1 MMQTLE
7 NFLGQI
13 SGVLWGW
20 PMLIMLF
27 GVGLYLTFGL
37 HAMPWRKLGPAC
49 RYLWQGRRSGEG
61 IQGEISP
68 FQALMTAL
76 SGAIGTGNIVG
87 VATAIYLG
95 GPGAVFWMWMTAL
108 VGMATSFSEGY
119 LAVKYREQDELGNYV
134 GGPMYYIK
142 NGLGRRWLWLAAT
155 FAFLGTFAAFGI
167 GNMVQAHSVADAVHG
182 SFGVPFW
189 ITGVILVV
197 LTGAVIL
204 GGIKRIAE
212 VAGRLVPIM
221 AAAYIFSALALIAL
235 NYTAVP
241 DALALIISD
250 AFTGTAAS
258 GGFAGAAVWMTIRYG
273 IARGAFSN
281 EAGMGST
288 PIAHAAARTRD
299 PFKQGLLA
307 MLGTFI
313 DTLVVCTMTALAIV
327 LTGAWTSGEN
337 GAPLSA
343 LAFETGLPGP
353 GNLIVT
359 ISLMVFAFT
368 TILAWSYYGERCAE
382 YVFGVRIITPYRY
395 AWLAVLMVG
404 SLGKI
409 GLVWI
414 VAELMNGFMAIPNLL
429 ALIVL
434 SPLVFRA
441 VRERLASGQL

>member
-1 MMQTLE
+1 METIE
-7 NFLGQI
+7 SILGQI
-13 SGVLWGW
+13 SGFIWGV
-20 PMLIMLF
+20 PMLVMLF

-37 HAMPWRKLGPAC
+37 RAMPWRKLGPAC
-49 RYLWQGRRSGEG
+49 AIFWRGRKTDTTIEG
-61 IQGEISP
+61 DISP

-76 SGAIGTGNIVG
+76 SGSIGTGNIVG

-108 VGMATSFSEGY
+108 VGMATSFSEAY
-119 LAVKYREQDELGNYV
+119 LAVRYREQDKLGNYV

-142 NGLGRRWLWLAAT
+142 NGLGSRWLWLAGT
-155 FAFLGTFAAFGI
+155 FAFLGTFAALGI
-167 GNMVQAHSVADAVHG
+167 GNMVQAHSVADVLSS
-182 SFGVPFW
+182 SFAIPTW
-189 ITGVILVV
+189 LTGVVLVV
-197 LTGAVIL
+197 VTGAVIL
-204 GGIKRIAE
+204 GGIQRIAE

-221 AAAYIFSALALIAL
+221 GAVYILGGLALIFRHAGEVPAAL
-235 NYTAVP
+235 S
-241 DALALIISD
+241 LIFHD
-250 AFTGTAAS
+250 AFTGTAAT
-258 GGFAGAAVWMTIRYG
+258 GGFAGAAVWLTIRYG

-313 DTLVVCTMTALAIV
+313 DTIIVCTMTALAII
-327 LTGAWTSGEN
+327 LTGVWTSGEN

-343 LAFETGLPGP
+343 LAFTTGLPGP
-353 GNLIVT
+353 GGWIVT
-359 ISLMVFAFT
+359 FSLMVFAFT

-382 YVFGVRIITPYRY
+382 YLFGVWVITPYRY
-395 AWLAVLMVG
+395 AWLAVLMAG
-404 SLGKI
+404 SLGQI

-414 VAELMNGFMAIPNLL
+414 VAEIMNGLMAIPNLIAL
-429 ALIVL
+429 AAL

-441 VRERLASGQL
+441 VRERLAEGEL

>member
-1 MMQTLE
+1 MMQDLE
-7 NFLGQI
+7 NLLDQI
-13 SGVLWGW
+13 SGFIWGV
-20 PMLIMLF
+20 PMLVMLL
-27 GVGLYLTFGL
+27 GVGLYLTIGMR
-37 HAMPWRKLGPAC
+37 AMPWRKLGSACAILWRGRGPATDI
-49 RYLWQGRRSGEG
+49 EG
-61 IQGEISP
+61 DISP

-76 SGAIGTGNIVG
+76 SGAIGTGNIAG

-95 GPGAVFWMWMTAL
+95 GPGAVFWMWVTAL

-119 LAVKYREQDELGNYV
+119 LAVRYREQDKLGNYV

-142 NGLGRRWLWLAAT
+142 NGLGKRWYWLAAM

-167 GNMVQAHSVADAVHG
+167 GNMVQAHSVADVVKAT
-182 SFGVPFW
+182 FDVPTWF
-189 ITGVILVV
+189 TGIILMSV
-197 LTGAVIL
+197 TGAVIL

-212 VAGRLVPIM
+212 VAGGLVPIM
-221 AAAYIFSALALIAL
+221 AAGYIIGALALIFR
-235 NYTAVP
+235 NYEAVP
-241 DALALIISD
+241 GALALIFQD

-258 GGFAGAAVWMTIRYG
+258 GGFAGAAVWATIRYG

-313 DTLVVCTMTALAIV
+313 DTMVVCTMTALAIV
-327 LTGAWTSGEN
+327 LTGVWNSGET

-353 GNLIVT
+353 GSWIVT
-359 ISLMVFAFT
+359 FGLMIFTFT

-382 YVFGVRIITPYRY
+382 YLFGVRIIKPYRY
-395 AWLAVLMVG
+395 AWLAVLLVG
-404 SLGKI
+404 SLGQI

-414 VAELMNGFMAIPNLL
+414 VAEVMNGLMAIPNLIAL
-429 ALIVL
+429 AAL

-441 VRERLASGQL
+441 VRERLARGDL

>member
-1 MMQTLE
+1 MQTIE
-7 NFLGQI
+7 NLLGQLSDWI
-13 SGVLWGW
+13 WGL
-20 PMLIMLF
+20 PMIVALF

-37 HAMPWRKLGPAC
+37 RAMPWRKLPAAC
-49 RYLWQGRRSGEG
+49 RYLWQGRTAAAEDK
-61 IQGEISP
+61 GEISP

-87 VATAIYLG
+87 VATAIFLG

-142 NGLGRRWLWLAAT
+142 NGLGRGWLWLAAT

-167 GNMVQAHSVADAVHG
+167 GNMVQAHSVADAVHN
-182 SFGVPFW
+182 SFGVATW
-189 ITGVILVV
+189 ITGVCLV
-197 LTGAVIL
+197 LITGAVIL

-212 VAGRLVPIM
+212 VAGKLVPIM
-221 AAAYIFSALALIAL
+221 AAGYILGALALIVR
-235 NYTAVP
+235 NIEAVP
-241 DALALIISD
+241 EAFDLIITS
-250 AFTGTAAS
+250 AFTGTAAT
-258 GGFAGAAVWMTIRYG
+258 GGFAGAAVWAAIRYG

-299 PFKQGLLA
+299 PFRQGLLA

-313 DTLVVCTMTALAIV
+313 DTLVVCTMTAMAIV

-337 GAPLSA
+337 GAPLSS

-353 GNLIVT
+353 GGLIVT
-359 ISLMVFAFT
+359 LSLMVFAFT

-382 YVFGVRIITPYRY
+382 YVFGVRIIMPYRY
-395 AWLAVLMVG
+395 AWLVVLMAG

-409 GLVWI
+409 SLVWI
-414 VAELMNGFMAIPNLL
+414 VAEVMNGLMAVPNLI
-429 ALIVL
+429 ALMAL

>member
-1 MMQTLE
+1 METIE
-7 NFLGQI
+7 AVLGQI
-13 SGVLWGW
+13 SGFIWGV
-20 PMLIMLF
+20 PMLVMLF
-27 GVGLYLTFGL
+27 GVGIYLTLGL
-37 HAMPWRKLGPAC
+37 RAMPWRKLGSAC
-49 RYLWQGRRSGEG
+49 AILWRGRKADDTIEG
-61 IQGEISP
+61 DISP

-76 SGAIGTGNIVG
+76 SGSIGTGNIAG

-108 VGMATSFSEGY
+108 VGMATSFSEAY
-119 LAVKYREQDELGNYV
+119 LAVQYREQDKLGNYV

-142 NGLGRRWLWLAAT
+142 NGLGSGWLWLAGT

-167 GNMVQAHSVADAVHG
+167 GNMVQAHSVADVLSA
-182 SFGVPFW
+182 SFAIPTW
-189 ITGVILVV
+189 LTGVVLVV
-197 LTGAVIL
+197 ITGAVIL
-204 GGIKRIAE
+204 GGIQRIAE

-221 AAAYIFSALALIAL
+221 AAGYVLGGLALILRNVDEVPAAL
-235 NYTAVP
+235 S
-241 DALALIISD
+241 LIFHD
-250 AFTGTAAS
+250 AFTGTAAT
-258 GGFAGAAVWMTIRYG
+258 GGFAGAAVWLTIRYG

-313 DTLVVCTMTALAIV
+313 DTIVVCTMTALAII
-327 LTGAWTSGEN
+327 LTGVWTSGEN

-343 LAFETGLPGP
+343 LAFNTGLPGP
-353 GNLIVT
+353 GGWIVT
-359 ISLMVFAFT
+359 FGLMIFAFT

-382 YVFGVRIITPYRY
+382 YLFGVRIIKPYRY
-395 AWLAVLMVG
+395 AWLAVLLIG
-404 SLGKI
+404 SLGQI

-414 VAELMNGFMAIPNLL
+414 VAEIMNGLMAIPNLIAL
-429 ALIVL
+429 AAL

-441 VRERLASGQL
+441 VRERLAKGEL

>member
-7 NFLGQI
+7 DFLGQI
-13 SGVLWGW
+13 SGFIWGLPMIVL
-20 PMLIMLF
+20 LF
-27 GVGLYLTFGL
+27 GVGLFLTFGL
-37 HAMPWRKLGPAC
+37 RAMPLRKLVPAW
-49 RYLWQGRRSGEG
+49 RYLWQGRSAGADEE
-61 IQGEISP
+61 GEISP

-108 VGMATSFSEGY
+108 VGMATSFCEGY
-119 LAVKYREQDELGNYV
+119 LAVKYREQDDLGNYV

-155 FAFLGTFAAFGI
+155 FGFLGTFAAFGI
-167 GNMVQAHSVADAVHG
+167 GNMVQAHSVADAVHD
-182 SFGVPFW
+182 SFGLPTW
-189 ITGVILVV
+189 LTGIVLVV
-197 LTGAVIL
+197 ITGAVIL
-204 GGIKRIAE
+204 GGIQRIAE

-221 AAAYIFSALALIAL
+221 AAAYILGALALIVR
-235 NYTAVP
+235 NYTELPA
-241 DALALIISD
+241 ALTLIFQD
-250 AFTGTAAS
+250 AFTGTAAT
-258 GGFAGAAVWMTIRYG
+258 GGFAGAAVWITIRYG

-313 DTLVVCTMTALAIV
+313 DTLVVCTMTALAII

-337 GAPLSA
+337 GAPLTS

-353 GNLIVT
+353 GDLVVT

-382 YVFGVRIITPYRY
+382 YVFGVNIITPYRY
-395 AWLAVLMVG
+395 AWLVVLMAG
-404 SLGKI
+404 ALGKI

-414 VAELMNGFMAIPNLL
+414 VAEIMNGLMAVPNLV
-429 ALIVL
+429 ALMAL

>member
-1 MMQTLE
+1 MQTLE
-7 NFLGQI
+7 DFLGQI
-13 SGVLWGW
+13 SGFIWGLPMIVL
-20 PMLIMLF
+20 LF

-37 HAMPWRKLGPAC
+37 HAMPLRKLIPAC
-49 RYLWQGRRSGEG
+49 RYLWQGRTAGAGAE
-61 IQGEISP
+61 GEISP

-95 GPGAVFWMWMTAL
+95 GPGAIFWMWMTAL

-167 GNMVQAHSVADAVHG
+167 GNMVQAHSVADAVHS
-182 SFGVPFW
+182 SFGLPTWV
-189 ITGVILVV
+189 TGVVLVII
-197 LTGAVIL
+197 TGAVIL
-204 GGIKRIAE
+204 GGIQRIAE

-221 AAAYIFSALALIAL
+221 AAAYILGALALIAR
-235 NYTAVP
+235 NYTELPA
-241 DALALIISD
+241 ALALIFQD
-250 AFTGTAAS
+250 AFTGTAAT
-258 GGFAGAAVWMTIRYG
+258 GGFAGAAIWMTIRYG

-313 DTLVVCTMTALAIV
+313 DTLIVCTMTALAII
-327 LTGAWTSGEN
+327 LPGAWTSCEN
-337 GAPLSA
+337 GAPLSS

-353 GNLIVT
+353 GGLIVT

-382 YVFGVRIITPYRY
+382 YVFGVSIIKPYRY
-395 AWLAVLMVG
+395 AWLGVLMAG

-414 VAELMNGFMAIPNLL
+414 VAEIMNGLMAIPNLV
-429 ALIVL
+429 ALMVL

>member
-1 MMQTLE
+1 MEILE
-7 NFLGQI
+7 KLLGQFSNFI
-13 SGVLWGW
+13 WGV
-20 PMLIMLF
+20 PMLVMLF
-27 GVGLYLTFGL
+27 GIGLYLTLGL
-37 HAMPWRKLGPAC
+37 RAMPWRKLIAAC
-49 RYLWQGRRSGEG
+49 RYLWQGRESRAGDEG
-61 IQGEISP
+61 DISP

-76 SGAIGTGNIVG
+76 SGAIGTGNIAG

-108 VGMATSFSEGY
+108 VGMATSFCEGY
-119 LAVKYREQDELGNYV
+119 LAVRYREQDALGNYV

-167 GNMVQAHSVADAVHG
+167 GNMVQAHSVADVMH
-182 SFGVPFW
+182 STFSIPTW
-189 ITGVILVV
+189 
-197 LTGAVIL
+197 LTGLVLVTLTAAVIL

-212 VAGRLVPIM
+212 VAGKLVPIM
-221 AAAYIFSALALIAL
+221 AAGYIIGALALIGL
-235 NYTAVP
+235 NIDAVP
-241 DALALIISD
+241 DALALIVTN
-250 AFTGTAAS
+250 AFTGTAAT
-258 GGFAGAAVWMTIRYG
+258 GGFAGAAVWATIRYG

-313 DTLVVCTMTALAIV
+313 DTLLVCTMTALAIV
-327 LTGAWTSGEN
+327 LSGQWTSGEN
-337 GAPLSA
+337 GAPLTA

-353 GNLIVT
+353 GGWIVT
-359 ISLMVFAFT
+359 FSLMIFAFT

-382 YVFGVRIITPYRY
+382 YLFGVSVIQPYRY
-395 AWLAVLMVG
+395 AWLVLLLVG
-404 SLGKI
+404 SLGQI

-414 VAELMNGFMAIPNLL
+414 IAEIMNGLMAIPNLVAL
-429 ALIVL
+429 AAL

-441 VRERLASGQL
+441 VRERLARGEL